1 VGHYDAGMRHRWW
14 VVAPRAAIGLL
25 VLIGITLACKWLQM
39 AGHLRLP
46 GPVIGLALLAGLL
59 LITKQVALPVTH
71 QLNIHLEPVA
81 KVLLRYMGL
90 LFVPAGVGVITQGK
104 VIREQ
109 WPAITI
115 AVIGSTVLGLVA
127 TGWTTQRFAKRAD
140 R

>member
-1 VGHYDAGMRHRWW
+1 M
-14 VVAPRAAIGLL
+14 L